1 MFDVS
6 HASSDIPRYI
16 ADDFDLITVFVSS
29 SSLGRVSPYER
40 LHMIALS
47 IMLHWTLWL
56 ITVKL
61 LQPPVMRPL
70 NV

>member
-1 MFDVS
+1 MS
-6 HASSDIPRYI
+6 MMLRRWQLKRSS
-16 ADDFDLITVFVSS
+16 SS
-29 SSLGRVSPYER
+29 SSLERVSSYER
-40 LHMIALS
+40 LHMIALA